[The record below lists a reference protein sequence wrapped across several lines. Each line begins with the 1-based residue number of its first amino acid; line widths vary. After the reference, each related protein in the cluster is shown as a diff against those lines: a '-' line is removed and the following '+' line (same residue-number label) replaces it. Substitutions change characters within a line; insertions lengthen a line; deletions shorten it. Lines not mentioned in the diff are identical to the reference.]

1 MRPVTLD
8 EGMLDELAKARGEA
22 LVSVLIPTHV
32 KGPEVAQ
39 DRIRLKNALTGID
52 GMLSDAGWRRV
63 DREARLERARGLLDD
78 EDFWAHQGSGLALYV
93 DEAAEMFPVALA
105 DEPPA
110 VSTIAD
116 CYHIR
121 HLLPGLMRAPLPA
134 LVLTKGAV
142 TLYSVDGRVATA
154 VEADLPASFE
164 DVNWFIHRERYV
176 TRHADARG
184 SAGVQHGHDPADRTD
199 EDVLRFLRAVAQALD
214 EYLDRGPVVVLGDG
228 PVIDDFRKV
237 SDREV
242 IGLRLNGTHR
252 TDSPAEIWRS
262 VSPVIEDRKVAELS
276 SNRDAAR
283 EALGTLDTVTM
294 FPDALYAA
302 VSGRLSHLYL
312 RRDADPIWG
321 RFEPAALNAA
331 AGTFDGVGSVDLLD
345 RLAAT
350 AHATGAKIR
359 PMEGDADGCDFV
371 GVRRF

>member
-8 EGMLDELAKARGEA
+8 EGLLDELAKARGDA

-32 KGPEVAQ
+32 KGPDVAQ
-39 DRIRLKNALTGID
+39 DRIRLKNALTEID

-63 DREARLERARGLLDD
+63 DREARLERARALLDD
-78 EDFWAHQGSGLALYV
+78 DDFWAHQGSGLALYV
-93 DEAAEMFPVALA
+93 DDTAEILPVALA

-110 VSTIAD
+110 LATIAD

-121 HLLPGLMRAPLPA
+121 HLLPGLMRTPLPA

-142 TLYSVDGRVATA
+142 ALYTVESVAATA
-154 VEADLPASFE
+154 VDADLPASFE
-164 DVNWFIHRERYV
+164 DVNWFIERERFE

-184 SAGVQHGHDPADRTD
+184 SAGVQHGHDPADRTA
-199 EDVLRFLRAVAQALD
+199 EDLLRFLRAVAQALD
-214 EYLDRGPVVVLGDG
+214 EHVDRGPVVVLGDE

-237 SDREV
+237 TDRPV
-242 IGLRLNGTHR
+242 IGLRLDGTHR

-276 SNRDAAR
+276 SNRDAAC
-283 EALGTLDTVTM
+283 EALGTADTVTM

-302 VSGRLSHLYL
+302 ASGRLSHLYL
-312 RRDADPIWG
+312 RRDIDPIWG
-321 RFEPAALNAA
+321 RFEPAALDAA

-350 AHATGAKIR
+350 ARATGAKIR